1 VTDFLLALPVLLLS
15 VVAHEYAHGLAALT
29 QGDQTAKAMGRLTL
43 NPVKHLD
50 PWLSVLM
57 PLILWFGSG
66 GAFVFGGAK
75 PVPVNPANYRH
86 GRRSDLIV
94 SSAGIATNLVL
105 AAACTLLAMA
115 VGFLG
120 MAVTMGG
127 ILAVI
132 QRLLVFGI
140 WLNFLLAFFN
150 VIPIPPLDGSH
161 ILYHFLPPSM
171 REQYRALSQYGFLIL
186 LGILLFLPQV
196 LRILLIPAW
205 VLFDAAA
212 ALVRPYALG
221 PLPF

>member
-1 VTDFLLALPVLLLS
+1 MPVLLFS

-29 QGDQTAKAMGRLTL
+29 QGDDTAKAMGRLTL

-66 GAFVFGGAK
+66 GSFVFGGAK

-105 AAACTLLAMA
+105 AAVCTLLAMV
-115 VGFLG
+115 VGSLG
-120 MAVTMGG
+120 MGATMGG
-127 ILAVI
+127 ALTVI
-132 QRLLVFGI
+132 QRLLVIGI
-140 WLNFLLAFFN
+140 WLNLLLAFFN

-161 ILYHFLPPSM
+161 ILYHFLPLSL
-171 REQYRALSQYGFLIL
+171 RERYRAFSQYGFLVLI
-186 LGILLFLPQV
+186 GILMFLPQV
-196 LRILLIPAW
+196 LRTLLIPAW
-205 VLFDAAA
+205 MLYDAAV